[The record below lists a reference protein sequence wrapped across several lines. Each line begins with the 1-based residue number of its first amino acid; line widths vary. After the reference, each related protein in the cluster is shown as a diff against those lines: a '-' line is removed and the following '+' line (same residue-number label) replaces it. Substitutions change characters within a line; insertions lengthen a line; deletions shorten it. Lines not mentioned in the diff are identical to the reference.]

1 MAMLTMFEQTSVT
14 RLLKATEE
22 QATELRRVAS
32 SLEAIVKILSGKQQ
46 YTVDEKGEIVN
57 DKK

>member
-1 MAMLTMFEQTSVT
+1 MLTMFEQTSVT

>member
-1 MAMLTMFEQTSVT
+1 MLTMFEQTSVT

-22 QATELRRVAS
+22 QATELRRVAD
-32 SLEAIVKILSGKQQ
+32 SLEAIVKILSSKQQ